1 MEYFSAH
8 FSCRAQK
15 ELVEREKREEQEV
28 RQKRLLHAD
37 DVRAQIR
44 KKEQE
49 RIAER
54 NAFFE
59 EGVKLDEEARA
70 RRARLDEV
78 KRKKLHELR
87 YVVLADIIA
96 DCPRWTPGLMK

>member
-1 MEYFSAH
+1 MIGTFH
-8 FSCRAQK
+8 QQCCRAQK
-15 ELVEREKREEQEV
+15 ELIEREKREEAEIHK
-28 RQKRLLHAD
+28 KRLVHAD

-59 EGVKLDEEARA
+59 EGVRLDEEARA

-78 KRKKLHELR
+78 KNKKLAELK
-87 YVVLADIIA
+87 YVHQPSAVNLH
-96 DCPRWTPGLMK
+96 P

>member
-1 MEYFSAH
+1 MILLLH
-8 FSCRAQK
+8 RAQK
-15 ELVEREKREEQEV
+15 ELVEREKREEEEV
-28 RQKRLLHAD
+28 RKKRLTHAD

-49 RIAER
+49 RISDR

-59 EGVKLDEEARA
+59 EGVRLDEEARA

-78 KRKKLHELR
+78 KRKKLGELR
-87 YVVLADIIA
+87 SVLNFIYFFFGII
-96 DCPRWTPGLMK
+96 DFFISLMLFC

>member
-1 MEYFSAH
+1 MA
-8 FSCRAQK
+8 CRAQK
-15 ELVEREKREEQEV
+15 ELVEREKREEDEV
-28 RQKRLLHAD
+28 RKKRLSHAD
-37 DVRAQIR
+37 EVRAQIR

-59 EGVKLDEEARA
+59 EGVRLDEEARA

-78 KRKKLHELR
+78 KRKKLGELR
-87 YVVLADIIA
+87 LVGFETCLKNMSPCTDQ
-96 DCPRWTPGLMK
+96 R